1 MRILLIEDDVEVASL
16 VTRGLKEA
24 GFAVDLATDG
34 EQGLRL
40 ALKERSDA
48 AVVDIM
54 LPKLD
59 GLSLVEQF
67 SHVPSS

>member
-1 MRILLIEDDVEVASL
+1 MRILLIEDDVKVASL

-34 EQGLRL
+34 EQRLRM
-40 ALKERSDA
+40 ALKEPDDA

-59 GLSLVEQF
+59 LLSLIEEL